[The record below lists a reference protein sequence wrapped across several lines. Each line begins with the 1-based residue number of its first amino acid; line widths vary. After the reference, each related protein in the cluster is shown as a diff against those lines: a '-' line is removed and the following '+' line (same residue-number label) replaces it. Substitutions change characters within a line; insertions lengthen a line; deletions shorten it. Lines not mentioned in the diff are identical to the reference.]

1 MEKREKT
8 DDFEFEG
15 AVDSTQENAELP
27 EPEKEENAVREDDN
41 RLSEL
46 EQLFGAYPE
55 TLTLLTGEQDFPIDG
70 KITHFMASVEGF
82 ARGGGL
88 SHQEI
93 DTSLKMLFNIAV
105 SVRNGVPTLDMIEVL
120 MKGISYDQRL
130 EEEVRAAELR
140 GRNANIE
147 ARMRTKTAGDGVPHL
162 ESRSGGNEKRNRG
175 IFSLAED
182 ARR

>member
-1 MEKREKT
+1 
-8 DDFEFEG
+8 
-15 AVDSTQENAELP
+15 
-27 EPEKEENAVREDDN
+27 
-41 RLSEL
+41 
-46 EQLFGAYPE
+46 
-55 TLTLLTGEQDFPIDG
+55 
-70 KITHFMASVEGF
+70 MASVEGF

-93 DTSLKMLFNIAV
+93 DSSLKMLFNIAV